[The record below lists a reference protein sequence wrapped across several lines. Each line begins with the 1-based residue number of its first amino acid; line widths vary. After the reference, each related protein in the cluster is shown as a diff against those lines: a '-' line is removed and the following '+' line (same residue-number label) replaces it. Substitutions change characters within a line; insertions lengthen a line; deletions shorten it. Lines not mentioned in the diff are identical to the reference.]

1 VKGHIRERS
10 PGHWAIVLDIRDPET
25 GRRKRK
31 WHSFEGTKRA
41 AQTECSRLITA
52 VNGGSYAEPSKLKLG
67 EFLETWLES
76 VRAQLAPRT
85 FERYTDIVRKNINP
99 LLGGAVLGSL
109 KPVNISTAYA
119 KALRSGRRDGS
130 GGLSAATVL
139 YLHRVLRHALRQA
152 VIWDLLARNPAD
164 SVTAPRVERKQ
175 MRALNA
181 DETARLLAHFRP
193 TRMFVPVLLGA
204 LGGLRRGE
212 IAALKWKHVDL
223 TAGRISVVE
232 SIEQTNQGTRAKNPK
247 SGRGRV
253 VALPSLAVE
262 ELMRHRGRQAEE
274 QLRLGIRQNGDTFLV
289 LREDGEPLKPSS
301 LTHRFAEIIAKSN
314 LPRIRF
320 HDLRHSHATHL
331 LSAGVHPKIAQERLG
346 HSTVGITLDLYSHV
360 LPGMQEDAAGKV
372 DLAIRAAIDTA
383 AKAIG

>member
-10 PGHWAIVLDIRDPET
+10 PGHWAIVIDVRDPGT

-52 VNGGSYAEPSKLKLG
+52 VDGGGYAEPSKLKLS

-76 VRAQLAPRT
+76 VQTQLAPKT
-85 FERYTDIVRKNINP
+85 FERYSDIVRKNLNP
-99 LLGGAVLGSL
+99 LLGGVVLTSL

-119 KALRSGRRDGS
+119 KALQSGRRDGS

-152 VIWDLLARNPAD
+152 VIWDMLARNPAD
-164 SVTAPRVERKQ
+164 KVEAPRVERKQ
-175 MRALNA
+175 MKALNA

-193 TRMFVPVLLGA
+193 TRMFMPVLLGA
-204 LGGLRRGE
+204 LCGLRRGE
-212 IAALKWKHVDL
+212 IAAMKWKRVDL
-223 TAGRISVVE
+223 TACTISVVE
-232 SIEQTNQGTRAKNPK
+232 SIEQTNEGTRAKTTK
-247 SGRGRV
+247 SGRGRI
-253 VALPSLAVE
+253 VALPSLVVE
-262 ELMRHRGRQAEE
+262 ELARHRVRQAEE
-274 QLRLGIRQNGDTFLV
+274 LLKLGVRQNGDTLLV
-289 LREDGEPLKPSS
+289 LREDGVPLKPSS
-301 LTHRFAEIIAKSN
+301 LTHRFAEIIVKSD

-372 DLAIRAAIDTA
+372 DSAIRAAIDA
-383 AKAIG
+383 SAKAIG